1 MWNHMVHALA
11 QIMACCCMKTSICA
25 RFAKSL
31 CNSLTLSK
39 IFTFVTPL
47 FVKKKYNQIARCI
60 WISMSQTKSHGQK
73 TFIKH
78 QMLAP
83 KECTCVR
90 SFFQK
95 LVITKHHGVF
105 KTKFFHVDH
114 LTLSEPS
121 CTTFSIETTNHFL
134 GCHCSH
140 QTDSDKCS
148 ILVKIFVL

>member
-1 MWNHMVHALA
+1 MDLNV
-11 QIMACCCMKTSICA
+11 S
-25 RFAKSL
+25 
-31 CNSLTLSK
+31 
-39 IFTFVTPL
+39 
-47 FVKKKYNQIARCI
+47 NQIT
-60 WISMSQTKSHGQK
+60 WSKNLHQTPNACTQGVHVCQK
-73 TFIKH
+73 
-78 QMLAP
+78 
-83 KECTCVR
+83 
-90 SFFQK
+90 FFQK